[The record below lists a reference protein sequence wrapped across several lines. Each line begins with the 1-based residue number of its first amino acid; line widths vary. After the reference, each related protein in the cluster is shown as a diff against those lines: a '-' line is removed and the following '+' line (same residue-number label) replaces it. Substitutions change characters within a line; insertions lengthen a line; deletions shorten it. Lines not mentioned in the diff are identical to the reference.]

1 MSKKAVVL
9 FSGGLDS
16 TLAAKLII
24 DQGVEVVALN
34 FRSPFCCCDRTK
46 GCGSG
51 IKRMADQL
59 GVEFKSVYLGQN
71 YLQMVKSPKH
81 GYGRNMNPCIDCRIL
96 KFKKAKEFMQE
107 IGASFVI
114 TGEVLGQR
122 PMSQHRMAM
131 QTIEKEAGLQGLVLR
146 PLSAKLFSPTIPEQ
160 NNWVDRESLLDIS
173 GRTRRPQ
180 IKLASSYGL
189 KDYPCPAGGCLL
201 TDSAFTKRLKDL
213 IDFGNFDVANVKLL
227 KLGRHFKLN
236 SSCRFIVGR
245 DEKEN
250 IKLKNFLQK
259 NDLYFEPTKLAGPSG
274 LLRGKGDDETKNI
287 AAKIIAR
294 YTSKEQKVEV
304 SISNISDKNEDKI
317 DVEAIQESVSRE
329 LMIL

>member
-1 MSKKAVVL
+1 MNKKAVVL

-16 TLAAKLII
+16 TLATKLII

-34 FRSPFCCCDRTK
+34 FMSPFCRCDRSK

-51 IKRMADQL
+51 IKKMADQL

-71 YLQMVKSPKH
+71 YLEIVKNPKH
-81 GYGRNMNPCIDCRIL
+81 GYGKNINPCIDCRIL
-96 KFKKAKEFMQE
+96 KFKKAKEFMKE
-107 IGASFVI
+107 IGAAFVI

-122 PMSQHRMAM
+122 PMSQHRRAL
-131 QTIEKEAGLQGLVLR
+131 QTIEKEAGLQGLILR

-160 NNWVDRESLLDIS
+160 NNWVDRESLLNIS

-201 TDSAFTKRLKDL
+201 TDPTFSRRLKEL
-213 IDFGNFDVANVKLL
+213 IEYGDFNIANVELL
-227 KLGRHFKLN
+227 KLGRHFKIN
-236 SSCRFIVGR
+236 SSCKFVVGR

-250 IKLKNFLQK
+250 IKLKNFLQED
-259 NDLYFEPTKLAGPSG
+259 DLYFEPTKLSGPSG
-274 LLRGKGDDETKNI
+274 LLRGRWDNEIKNI
-287 AAKIIAR
+287 AAKIIAQ

-304 SISNISDKNEDKI
+304 SILNISDKNEDKI
-317 DVEAIQESVSRE
+317 DAEAIQESMSRK